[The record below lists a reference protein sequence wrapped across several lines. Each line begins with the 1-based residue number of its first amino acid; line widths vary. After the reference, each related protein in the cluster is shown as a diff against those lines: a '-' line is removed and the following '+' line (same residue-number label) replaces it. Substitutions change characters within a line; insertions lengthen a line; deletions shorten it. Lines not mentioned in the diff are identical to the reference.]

1 MAFIDLRK
9 KLPLGKEPK
18 LGQVDGTKDAFDFN
32 SNDNVYHSYLRDFCK
47 KYVKRSREHMSN
59 NYDAWDYNDLIFR
72 SKRKLDKEDRA
83 AMLKGNTAKMILP
96 LTFSQVITFAS
107 FCIATLQQ
115 NQRFFQL
122 DPLGS
127 EEQPLD
133 EPLEIILQRDLAK
146 NKFTAFLCQFF
157 IDIGRFSMGVGEV
170 SYEEHFRWMNL
181 TTQEPAVGPMGQ
193 PTTVAKTGLQ
203 AVPVFNG
210 NVIRSVSPYRFFP
223 DLDFPLSRYQEGKF
237 CFSEEIVALTTLR
250 GWADQMDLF
259 NLDFIPKMGVTE
271 MEDRKRISRIDEIP
285 VRQNS
290 NMGSENQINTDA
302 FTRSGNVVLTKG
314 VVEILHSDFKPDG
327 EAQILGSEN
336 LPVRYIVWY
345 ANDKTVI
352 RFAEAT
358 FLHGQYPYF
367 MSQYLNDQH
376 KIVPEGLA
384 DLCDQLQEY
393 STWILN
399 SHKAAQAQALESKWV
414 VDPSGVDVKML
425 ESRSP
430 YIYMKRDAAGQDVNR
445 YLKQF
450 KTEDVTQ
457 NAFSDIEAAKD
468 MLDAVTGIS
477 PFMQGQ
483 SSPGRRS
490 SLQDNV
496 VTQGGASR
504 GKFHLSQIW
513 ATGFADL
520 GKQLIANNRQ
530 EMNVETFMRI
540 LGPNPSGIMV
550 DPATNMPYPPE
561 QLFAMFQS
569 DPFDIAAAEHFF
581 VWDATL
587 PSERQYLAQSL
598 QEIFIELMQNP
609 ALPQLIGYGPTQ
621 MRDLFAEI
629 FLLRGVPSSRLPAPL
644 QPQMQGIPG
653 QQPQQSGA
661 PAGTPPPAPA
671 VGGAAAFGVPH
682 GQEAVPLMPSAP
694 AA

>member
-1 MAFIDLRK
+1 MSYIDVRK
-9 KLPLGKEPK
+9 KLVLGKQGESAKLVLDRSSKDSLDFEP
-18 LGQVDGTKDAFDFN
+18 
-32 SNDNVYHSYLRDFCK
+32 NDNITHSYLRDFCK

-83 AMLKGNTAKMILP
+83 AMLKGNTAKMIVP
-96 LTFSQVITFAS
+96 LTFSQVITFAA
-107 FCIATLQQ
+107 FCMATLQQ
-115 NQRFFQL
+115 NQRMYQL

-127 EEQPLD
+127 QDQPLN
-133 EPLEIILQRDLAK
+133 EPLELILQRDLAK
-146 NKFTAFLCQFF
+146 NKFSAFLAQFF
-157 IDIGRFSMGVGEV
+157 IDIGRFSMGIGEV
-170 SYEEHFRWMNL
+170 SYEEHYRYMNL
-181 TTQEPAVGPMGQ
+181 TTQQPAMGPQGM
-193 PTTVAKTGLQ
+193 PTTKAVTGLTP
-203 AVPVFNG
+203 VPVFTG

-223 DLDFPLSRYQEGKF
+223 DLDFPLARYQEGKF
-237 CFSEEIVALTTLR
+237 CFSEEIVALSTLR
-250 GWADQMDLF
+250 GWAEQMDLF
-259 NLDFIPKMGVTE
+259 NLDYIPKMGVTE

-285 VRQNS
+285 VRQNA
-290 NMGSENQINTDA
+290 NMGSENQINADA

-327 EAQILGSEN
+327 TAQPLGAEN

-345 ANDKTVI
+345 ANDKTVV

-367 MSQYLNDQH
+367 VSQYINDQH
-376 KIVPEGLA
+376 KVIPEGLS

-393 STWILN
+393 ITWLAN
-399 SHKAAQAQALESKWV
+399 SHKAAQANALESKWV
-414 VDPSGVDVKML
+414 VDPTGIDIKTL

-430 YIYMKRDAAGQDVNR
+430 YIYMKRDVSGMDVRR
-445 YLKQF
+445 YIQQF
-450 KTEDVTQ
+450 QTTDVTA
-457 NAFSDIEAAKD
+457 NAFADIGAAKD
-468 MLDAVTGIS
+468 LMDSVTGQG

-490 SLQDNV
+490 SLQDSV

-513 ATGFADL
+513 ATGLSDL

-530 EMNVETFMRI
+530 EMDFATFSRI
-540 LGPNPSGIMV
+540 LGTNPSGVMV
-550 DPATNMPYPPE
+550 DPMTGAPYPPE
-561 QLFAMFQS
+561 QLYAMFAS

-581 VWDATL
+581 IWDATL

-609 ALPQLIGYGPTQ
+609 ALMQLLGYGPAQ

-644 QPQMQGIPG
+644 QPQMPGAPG
-653 QQPQQSGA
+653 QPPQPPGA
-661 PAGTPPPAPA
+661 PAPGAAPA
-671 VGGAAAFGVPH
+671 AAPVFGLPR
-682 GQEAVPLMPSAP
+682 GQEAVPLTPPAP
-694 AA
+694 PVG